1 MSALNFELFLLEDI
15 IVYEAL
21 KGFSVVDENLV

>member
-1 MSALNFELFLLEDI
+1 MSALNLELFLLEDMSAS
-15 IVYEAL
+15 EAL